1 MDLMNALEHAREK
14 DYKFSS
20 GRILGS
26 MCTSPH
32 PIGKKAY
39 MKFIETNLGDQ
50 ELFKGTK
57 ELEKK
62 AVGFIADLL
71 HAPSGYTGIMTSGGT
86 ESNITAL
93 WICREL
99 KKADEVLI
107 PKLAHFSFEK
117 ATSLLRMKA
126 RIVEGKYMM
135 KARDFK
141 KMATKK
147 TKCGVAIAG
156 NTTFGYIDEIED
168 IADFCYDEN
177 IFLHVDAAFGGFV
190 IPFLYEIP
198 FDFRLKGVSSM
209 SIDAHK
215 MGVSPI
221 PSGFLLLRK
230 NWLKSI
236 EVRSKCTH
244 TKFQASLLGT
254 RPGASAA
261 ASYAVM
267 HYLGKEG
274 YKKIVRRCMNVT
286 KHLTKLLDE
295 SNIKY
300 VKPVLNVVAI
310 KVRDAIGIS
319 KKLKRMGW
327 MVGFDEENGVIRVV
341 LMPHVKK
348 KFIEEFVKDLKKVV
362 K

>member
-1 MDLMNALEHAREK
+1 MDLINELGYARKK
-14 DYKFSS
+14 DHKFSS
-20 GRILGS
+20 GHILGS

-32 PIGKKAY
+32 PIGKKTY
-39 MKFIETNLGDQ
+39 MKFIETNLGDA

-62 AVGFIADLL
+62 AIDFVADLL
-71 HAPSGYTGIMTSGGT
+71 HAPSGYSGIMTSGGT

-117 ATSLLRMKA
+117 AASLLKMKT
-126 RIVEGKYMM
+126 RIVEGKYMI
-135 KARDFK
+135 KAKDFK
-141 KMATKK
+141 KAATEK

-156 NTTFGYIDEIED
+156 NTTFGYVDEIEE
-168 IADFCYDEN
+168 IAEFCRDEN
-177 IFLHVDAAFGGFV
+177 IFLHIDAAFGGFV
-190 IPFLYEIP
+190 IPFLYKIP

-209 SIDAHK
+209 SVDAHK
-215 MGVSPI
+215 MGMSPI

-230 NWLKSI
+230 NWLKTI

-254 RPGASAA
+254 RPGAAAA

-274 YKKIVRRCMNVT
+274 YKKIVRKCMDVT
-286 KHLTKLLDE
+286 KHLTELLDKG
-295 SNIKY
+295 NIKY
-300 VKPVLNVVAI
+300 VDPVLNVVAI
-310 KVRDAIGIS
+310 KVRDAIGVAEKL
-319 KKLKRMGW
+319 KKLGW
-327 MVGFDEENGVIRVV
+327 MIGFDEENEVIRIVV
-341 LMPHVKK
+341 MPHVKK